1 VALTLL
7 RQVGRGRRLDVAW
20 GEAAP
25 ELAREQRPWVQQ
37 VTYGTVRLQGRLDH
51 LLDLHLDR
59 GVTSLAPAALPIF
72 RLGAYQ
78 LLYMDGTPAYAAVS
92 QTVAQAR
99 QMGGKAVAG
108 LANAVLRSLARE
120 GGGVERFPSLESDP
134 QGHLSTWGSHPS
146 WLVRRWIARYGV
158 EEAAALV
165 EAGNRIPDTYLR
177 PLRTDPEDAVAV
189 LLQALGGGG
198 AETGS
203 QPPAEVGPAGSGTV
217 RLGSGVSPTEA
228 LEALP
233 GIIQD
238 PAAGWVVRWC
248 PHDPTMLIDLCAAPG
263 GKAVALAARGVRV
276 VAADRSA
283 RRMRLLADTLRRL
296 GLEMPRV
303 VALAEA
309 PPFRAVDAVLVDAPC
324 SGTGTLARHPDARWR
339 LSEGDILAL
348 SRVQNRI
355 LDGAAGIVRP
365 GGVLVYSTCTL
376 EPEENRERVE
386 AFLGRHPE
394 FVVEEGEG
402 VPESARD
409 GPFLLALP
417 HRTGTDGA
425 FSARLRR
432 RG

>member
-1 VALTLL
+1 MALSLL

-20 GEAAP
+20 GEAAE
-25 ELAREQRPWVQQ
+25 ELAPEHRPWVQEA
-37 VTYGTVRLQGRLDH
+37 TYGTVRLQGRIDH

-59 GVTSLAPAALPIF
+59 GVKSLAPAALPIF

-92 QTVAQAR
+92 QAVAQAR
-99 QMGGKAVAG
+99 QMGGKGMAG

-120 GGGVERFPSLESDP
+120 GGAVERFPSLESDP
-134 QGHLSTWGSHPS
+134 QRHLSTWGSHPG

-158 EEAAALV
+158 EDAASLV
-165 EAGNRIPDTYLR
+165 EAGNRIPNTYLR
-177 PLRTDPEDAVAV
+177 PLHIDPEEAVGA
-189 LLQALGGGG
+189 LLRALGAAGP
-198 AETGS
+198 ETGS
-203 QPPAEVGPAGSGTV
+203 QPRAEVGPPGSGTV
-217 RLGSGVSPTEA
+217 RLGSGISPTDA
-228 LEALP
+228 LGALA

-248 PHDPTMLIDLCAAPG
+248 PGGPITLVDLCAAPG
-263 GKAVALAARGVRV
+263 GKAVALAARGVDV
-276 VAADRSA
+276 VAADRSE
-283 RRMRLLADTLRRL
+283 RRMRLLSDTLRRL

-303 VALAEA
+303 VALGEA

-339 LSEGDILAL
+339 LSEGDILTL

-386 AFLGRHPE
+386 SFLGRHPE
-394 FVVEEGEG
+394 FKVEEGEG
-402 VPESARD
+402 IPATVRD

-417 HRTGTDGA
+417 HRMGTDGA
-425 FSARLRR
+425 FAARLRR